1 MTLQH
6 YTYIIGSTDDFNDI
20 DALLKAYNEG
30 TLGEGNASVFEY
42 DAPAADIGGFKT
54 LFKAL
59 EIAELIGQGL
69 AFESGWCIDDTVTYL
84 MVGEVQ
90 ISPS

>member
-30 TLGEGNASVFEY
+30 TLGEYNASVFEY
-42 DAPAADIGGFKT
+42 DAPAADIGD
-54 LFKAL
+54 LKAL
-59 EIAELIGQGL
+59 ELAELIGQGL